1 MKRAAA
7 DDLIPYGGGS
17 ILNEVDGNL
26 TLSTNRA
33 GTAGQAARARLRA
46 AALPDRN
53 PHLPRHRQCRGPAGE
68 NPGPAVGLG
77 SGGGSAR
84 RRERRPCAQVLRALA
99 ENPQA
104 AERGLAFETQ
114 LDRNF
119 VRRALNRLARAKPAL
134 VQQVLGKWV
143 ITKAGKEA
151 LKRGGKE
158 DENE

>member
-1 MKRAAA
+1 MAA
-7 DDLIPYGGGS
+7 DQSSTRSTATSPSPLIALGWQGKLRGLDFEPPLYRIETRTCPAIVNVEGQLVKIPVLQS
-17 ILNEVDGNL
+17 VSEAEAEARDDASVDH
-26 TLSTNRA
+26 
-33 GTAGQAARARLRA
+33 
-46 AALPDRN
+46 D
-53 PHLPRHRQCRGPAGE
+53 
-68 NPGPAVGLG
+68 
-77 SGGGSAR
+77 
-84 RRERRPCAQVLRALA
+84 AQVLRALA

-104 AERGLAFETQ
+104 AERGLAFETR